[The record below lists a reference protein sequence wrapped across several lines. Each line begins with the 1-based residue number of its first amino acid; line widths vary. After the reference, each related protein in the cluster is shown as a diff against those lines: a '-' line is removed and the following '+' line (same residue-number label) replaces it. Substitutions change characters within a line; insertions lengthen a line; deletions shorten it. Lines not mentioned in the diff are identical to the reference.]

1 MLEPLSTLCVSFLFF
16 SYYIF
21 FIADNISISVYITCF
36 ILCLFSALSCRV
48 SALQI
53 SMIIIIII
61 ILEKTQIKDG
71 VVLVS
76 LNHLIFGVN
85 TAITVLVLVVPV
97 TRTCLLVVGQFR
109 YIDSDT
115 NDRTSK

>member
-21 FIADNISISVYITCF
+21 FIADNISISMYITCF
-36 ILCLFSALSCRV
+36 ILCLFSALSCGV

-61 ILEKTQIKDG
+61 IVEKTQTKDSRWSCTCQLKPLDIWCKYCYYSISAG
-71 VVLVS
+71 CASNQNLLACGGTVS
-76 LNHLIFGVN
+76 I
-85 TAITVLVLVVPV
+85 
-97 TRTCLLVVGQFR
+97 
-109 YIDSDT
+109 Y
-115 NDRTSK
+115 